1 MERGQSYSSTLVSR
15 KYTCGSLV
23 VSLPNEKR
31 SNALIH
37 VVLDWSHE
45 AMACSN
51 GSERIANWGIYSPK
65 ASIDLRRIDTG
76 RREEE
81 WVSV

>member
-1 MERGQSYSSTLVSR
+1 M
-15 KYTCGSLV
+15 
-23 VSLPNEKR
+23 VSLTVARWYRGNIHVDLLLSHCPMKKR

>member
-1 MERGQSYSSTLVSR
+1 
-15 KYTCGSLV
+15 
-23 VSLPNEKR
+23 
-31 SNALIH
+31 
-37 VVLDWSHE
+37 
-45 AMACSN
+45 MACSN